1 LGKILKVLNSKAMKR
16 ITQTSKTNQAKG
28 LSVQTL
34 EKVLEDK
41 FGSFEKSLSKK
52 MDRKIDDRFKEQT
65 QIILEAV
72 NVIVKK
78 NIEDSERRMLAYTEL
93 RTQEILDVFKDDRE
107 ENIKNFSEHNK
118 RITAVESKV
127 KVLEKQI

>member
-1 LGKILKVLNSKAMKR
+1 LGKVLKVLNSKGMKK
-16 ITQTSKTNQAKG
+16 ITQTSKTSKVKS

-34 EKVLEDK
+34 EKVLKEE

-52 MDRKIDDRFKEQT
+52 MDRKIDNRFKEQT
-65 QIILEAV
+65 KIILEAV

-107 ENIKNFSEHNK
+107 ENARNFSAHNK

>member
-1 LGKILKVLNSKAMKR
+1 MKK
-16 ITQTSKTNQAKG
+16 ITQTSKTSKVKG

-34 EKVLEDK
+34 EKVL
-41 FGSFEKSLSKK
+41 
-52 MDRKIDDRFKEQT
+52 DDRFNKFEKKFDSKNDRKLSKFENKIEKRFEEQT
-65 QIILEAV
+65 KIILEAV

-107 ENIKNFSEHNK
+107 ENARNFSAHNK

-127 KVLEKQI
+127 KVLEK

>member
-1 LGKILKVLNSKAMKR
+1 MKK

-28 LSVQTL
+28 LSVQVL
-34 EKVLEDK
+34 EKVLDDGFNK
-41 FGSFEKSLSKK
+41 FEKKL
-52 MDRKIDDRFKEQT
+52 DRKNDRKLTKLENKIEERFQEQT

-107 ENIKNFSEHNK
+107 ENAKNFSEHNK